1 VGIRATSS
9 QYKVERLRGYTIG
22 KGKQGRRKGK
32 ETNMKVGKKQ
42 WNGFLKWCLFA
53 AWLTVTASGCAFV
66 NVSLYQPA
74 LPLQEKV
81 IEGEGPGKILVM
93 DISGVLAYEEKK
105 KEGSF
110 REEINMI
117 TRVKEELGKAAKDID
132 IKALILRIQS
142 PGGTVNASDLIH
154 HEILEYK
161 KRHNVIVVACF
172 LGMATS
178 GGYYVATAADH
189 IVAQPT
195 TLTGSIGTIALK
207 FNVEGLMEKVGV
219 EEETVKSGD
228 KKDMWSP
235 FRPASSEEK
244 KILQSIID
252 EYQGKFLEVV
262 RAGRK
267 NMTEADLAT
276 VNDGRVFS
284 GSQAFKLRLVD
295 QLGYLDDAVDWAK
308 NALGME
314 RAMVVMYH
322 RPGTYVENIYSM
334 SQGEAWSWAERLQR
348 GELLLQ
354 RQAPHFMYLWLP

>member
-1 VGIRATSS
+1 LPYANFVKLIEKRNKEKKKAREMDMRSA
-9 QYKVERLRGYTIG
+9 K
-22 KGKQGRRKGK
+22 KQGD
-32 ETNMKVGKKQ
+32 
-42 WNGFLKWCLFA
+42 GFLKWCLIA
-53 AWLTVTASGCAFV
+53 ALLTVTASGCAFV

-81 IEGEGPGKILVM
+81 IEGEGPGKVLVT

-105 KEGSF
+105 KESSF
-110 REEINMI
+110 REEVNLV
-117 TRVKEELGKAAKDID
+117 TRVKEELGKAAADSE

-154 HEILEYK
+154 HEILEFKK
-161 KRHNVIVVACF
+161 KRNVTVVACF

-235 FRPASSEEK
+235 FRPASQEEK
-244 KILQSIID
+244 KILQGIID
-252 EYQGKFLEVV
+252 EYQAKFLEVV

-276 VNDGRVFS
+276 VKDGRIFS
-284 GSQAFKLRLVD
+284 GIQAFKLRLVD
-295 QLGYLDDAVDWAK
+295 QLGYLNDAVQWAK
-308 NALGME
+308 NAVGME
-314 RAMVVMYH
+314 KAKVVMYH
-322 RPGTYVENIYSM
+322 RPGTYVDNIYSM
-334 SQGEAWSWAERLQR
+334 SQGEAWSWVERLQG
-348 GELLLQ
+348 GELLPQ
-354 RQAPHFMYLWLP
+354 RQTPQFMYLWIP